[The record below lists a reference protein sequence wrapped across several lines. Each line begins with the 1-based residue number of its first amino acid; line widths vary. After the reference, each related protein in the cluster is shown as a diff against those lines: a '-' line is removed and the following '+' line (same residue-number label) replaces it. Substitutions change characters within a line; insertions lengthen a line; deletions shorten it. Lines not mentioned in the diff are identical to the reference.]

1 MCKEHIKIK
10 WRPTIFA
17 EAKFKDRSKLLAK
30 LNLRPYQA
38 RPILKPGKVLM
49 YTLKMMIYFSIWE
62 GEWKDLVFS
71 LKPPPPGI
79 GIIHSLAVLYVVFVE
94 SWIISM
100 KLKTV
105 GALSCTASTRHNLT
119 CVKFWVFWVYSAD
132 PVDTESKP

>member
-71 LKPPPPGI
+71 LKPPPIPPPPRYWHNPFLGSVVRSICGI
-79 GIIHSLAVLYVVFVE
+79 MDHFNETQNSRCLVLY
-94 SWIISM
+94 SIDQ
-100 KLKTV
+100 T
-105 GALSCTASTRHNLT
+105 
-119 CVKFWVFWVYSAD
+119 
-132 PVDTESKP
+132 